1 MYQIELNRKYRKA
14 TYTIGELY
22 LPDSRV
28 KFCDTLE
35 DRDRD
40 LNRNGIFDCGEVK
53 IPGET
58 AIPNGRYKIIFNYSS
73 TMSYKYDGKFLPL
86 LLNVPNFSGVRI
98 HAGNTNKDT
107 RGCILVGEN
116 KQIGKVINS
125 KAVFWKLY
133 PILWNKKDDLWIK
146 IY

>member
-22 LPDSRV
+22 LPDSKI

-40 LNRNGIFDCGEVK
+40 VNKNGIFDCGEVK
-53 IPGET
+53 VPGET
-58 AIPNGRYKIIFNYSS
+58 AIPNGRYKIVFNYSP
-73 TMSYKYDGKFLPL
+73 TMSQKYGGKFLPL

-116 KQIGKVINS
+116 KQVGKVINS

-133 PILWNKKDDLWIK
+133 PILWNEKDDLWIN